1 MKKHKKHKQK
11 YRRQDKLVK
20 RGFFVRAIRNIIF
33 GFLLIGLF
41 FSSMYGFRCFTT
53 KVCDSVT
60 IDKIVRHDVTV
71 LMPKGALLVEVADT
85 PASRELGLSK
95 REKME
100 DDEGL
105 LFVFD
110 EPGRYGFWM
119 KDMKFALD
127 IIWINQ
133 NGIVV
138 DIERKVTPESYKEK
152 KTFINKSEAIY
163 VLEINSGLSEKFGLY
178 LGSKVKITD

>member
-1 MKKHKKHKQK
+1 MKKHKSHKQK
-11 YRRQDKLVK
+11 TRTRETPVK
-20 RGFFVRAIRNIIF
+20 RSFFARAIRNI
-33 GFLLIGLF
+33 FLALLLVGLF
-41 FSSMYGFRCFTT
+41 FSSMYGFKCFTT
-53 KVCDSVT
+53 KVCDSVVV
-60 IDKIVRHDVTV
+60 DKIVRSDVTV
-71 LMPKGALLVEVADT
+71 LMPKGALQVEVANT
-85 PASRELGLSK
+85 RASRELGLSG
-95 REKME
+95 REKMG
-100 DDEGL
+100 DNEGL

-133 NGIVV
+133 NGVVV
-138 DIERKVTPESYKEK
+138 DIERKVTPESYNEK

-163 VLEINSGLSEKFGLY
+163 VLEINAGLSEKFGLY